1 MRRLARFGSAAT
13 LALALTGTTFAG
25 TALTAAPAA
34 AHPHSHPKHAHPH
47 KHPHPQPAT
56 YELHGD
62 PGDPAG
68 SKFEGIGVD
77 RAQRTFYVSETT
89 GGEIHRGNVRTG
101 KTEVWLDEDVDG
113 RTTARG
119 IAVDS
124 QGRVYIAGGP
134 NSTQSG
140 GPDLWVYSPSG
151 RLLAAL
157 RVGIANP
164 FLNDVTIG
172 PDGAAY
178 FTNSN
183 APVVFRVAEQ
193 RGRWKVS
200 TWADATRVIPT
211 QTGFN
216 LGGIV
221 TSPDR
226 RSLIVAQGN
235 TGQLWRFDLRT
246 RKAGPVRIGEANLV
260 NADGLV
266 RQGNTLLVVRNFD
279 RVLTTLKLDSAGSR
293 ARLVSERAT
302 DPERVFTTAELARGR
317 LLLVDSKFDE
327 PVAAPPYQVVALKLH
342 R

>member
-13 LALALTGTTFAG
+13 LALALTGTAFTG
-25 TALTAAPAA
+25 TVLTAAPAA
-34 AHPHSHPKHAHPH
+34 AHPHSHSH
-47 KHPHPQPAT
+47 KHHHAQPAT

-101 KTEVWLDEDVDG
+101 KTEVWLDEGADG
-113 RTTARG
+113 RATARG
-119 IAVDS
+119 IAVDD

-183 APVVFRVAEQ
+183 APVVFRVAQ
-193 RGRWKVS
+193 QHGSWTVS
-200 TWADATRVIPT
+200 TWADATQVIPT

-246 RKAGPVRIGEANLV
+246 RKASPVRIGEANLL

-293 ARLVSERAT
+293 AQLMSERAT

-327 PVAAPPYQVVALKLH
+327 PVAAPPYQVVALTLH

>member
-1 MRRLARFGSAAT
+1 MRRLARFGSATT
-13 LALALTGTTFAG
+13 LALALAGTAFAG
-25 TALTAAPAA
+25 TTLTGTPAA
-34 AHPHSHPKHAHPH
+34 AHPRSHAHSHA
-47 KHPHPQPAT
+47 QPAT

-101 KTEVWLDEDVDG
+101 STEVWLDEGADG
-113 RTTARG
+113 RATARG
-119 IAVDS
+119 IAVDG

-151 RLLAAL
+151 QLLAAL
-157 RVGIANP
+157 RVGIADP
-164 FLNDVTIG
+164 FLNDVAIG

-183 APVVFRVAEQ
+183 APVVFRVARQ
-193 RGRWKVS
+193 HGTWKVS
-200 TWADATRVIPT
+200 TWADATSVIPT

-235 TGQLWRFDLRT
+235 TGRLWQFDLRT
-246 RKAGPVRIGEANLV
+246 RKASPVRTGEANLV

-266 RQGNTLLVVRNFD
+266 RHGNTLLVVRNFD

-293 ARLVSERAT
+293 ARLVRERAT

-327 PVAAPPYQVVALKLH
+327 AVAAPPYQVVALTLH